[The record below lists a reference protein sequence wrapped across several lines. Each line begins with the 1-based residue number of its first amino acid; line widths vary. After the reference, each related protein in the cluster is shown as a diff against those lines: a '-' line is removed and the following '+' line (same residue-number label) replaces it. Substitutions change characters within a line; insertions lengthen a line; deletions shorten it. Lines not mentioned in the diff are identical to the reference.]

1 MAFNM
6 FPYSNFH
13 ELNLDW
19 MLAELKD
26 FSLQLEEF
34 RTRLD
39 TVREG
44 ILADAKTYTDTA
56 ISEKYDEFQQQYNTL
71 VIQIAQFQTAI
82 NNTLKGFQDQF
93 DDYKEYTTAEVQSAK
108 AYTDAAIE
116 QNNAYL
122 LEEITKQSIGIKVLN
137 PFTGER
143 VPIQN
148 MIDYLA
154 DFHMQNAILVNTLV
168 GRNNTVNQMKA
179 YNASCTDLSVN
190 GATIVVQ
197 H

>member
-19 MLAELKD
+19 ILNELKE
-26 FSLQLEEF
+26 FSGQLEEF
-34 RTRLD
+34 RIRLD

-44 ILADAKTYTDTA
+44 ILADSKEYTDAA
-56 ISEKYDEFQQQYNTL
+56 IAEKYGEFQQQYNQL
-71 VIQIAQFQTAI
+71 VIQIDQFQTAI

-93 DDYKEYTTAEVQSAK
+93 DDYKEYTTAEVLSAK

-116 QNNAYL
+116 QNNEHL
-122 LEEITKQSIGIKVLN
+122 LDEITKQSIGIKVLN

-143 VPIQN
+143 IPIQD
-148 MIDYLA
+148 MIDYLS
-154 DFHMQNAILVNTLV
+154 DFHMQNAILVNTV
-168 GRNNTVNQMKA
+168 IGRNNTVNQMIA
-179 YNASCTDLSVN
+179 YNASCTDLAMN

>member
-19 MLAELKD
+19 MLTELKD
-26 FSLQLEEF
+26 FSEQLEEF
-34 RTRLD
+34 RIRLD
-39 TVREG
+39 TTYEG
-44 ILADAKTYTDTA
+44 VLADCKKYTDAA
-56 ISEKYDEFQQQYNTL
+56 IEEKYGEFQQQYNEL
-71 VIQIAQFQTAI
+71 VIQIDQFQSAV

-93 DDYKEYTTAEVQSAK
+93 DDYKEYTTAEVLSTK
-108 AYTDAAIE
+108 AYTDAAID
-116 QNNAYL
+116 QNNEYL

-143 VPIQN
+143 VPIQD
-148 MIDYLA
+148 MIDYLS

>member
-13 ELNLDW
+13 DLNLDW
-19 MLAELKD
+19 ILNELKD
-26 FSLQLEEF
+26 FSGQLDEF

-44 ILADAKTYTDTA
+44 ILADAKTYTDAA
-56 ISEKYDEFQQQYNTL
+56 ISEKYYEFQQQYNTL
-71 VIQIAQFQTAI
+71 VIQIDQFQTAI
-82 NNTLKGFQDQF
+82 NNTLQGFQEQF
-93 DDYKEYTTAEVQSAK
+93 DDYKEYTTAEVLSAK

-116 QNNAYL
+116 QNNVYL
-122 LEEITKQSIGIKVLN
+122 LDEIANQSIGIKVLN

-148 MIDYLA
+148 MID
-154 DFHMQNAILVNTLV
+154 
-168 GRNNTVNQMKA
+168 
-179 YNASCTDLSVN
+179 
-190 GATIVVQ
+190 
-197 H
+197 

>member
-13 ELNLDW
+13 DLNLDW
-19 MLAELKD
+19 ILNELKD
-26 FSLQLEEF
+26 FSGQLDEF

-44 ILADAKTYTDTA
+44 ILADAKTYTDAA
-56 ISEKYDEFQQQYNTL
+56 ISEKYYEFQQQYNTL
-71 VIQIAQFQTAI
+71 VIQIDQFQTAI
-82 NNTLKGFQDQF
+82 NNTLQGFQEQF
-93 DDYKEYTTAEVQSAK
+93 DDYKEYTTAEVLSAK

-116 QNNAYL
+116 QNNVYL
-122 LEEITKQSIGIKVLN
+122 LDEIANQSIGIKVLN

-148 MIDYLA
+148 MIDYLS
-154 DFHMQNAILVNTLV
+154 DFHMQNAILVNTVV
-168 GRNNTVNQMKA
+168 GRNNTVNQMIA
-179 YNASCTDLSVN
+179 YNATCTDLSVN

>member
-6 FPYSNFH
+6 FPYSNLH

-19 MLAELKD
+19 MLSELKD
-26 FSLQLEEF
+26 FSRQLDEF

-39 TVREG
+39 TIREG
-44 ILADAKTYTDTA
+44 ILADCKEYTDAA
-56 ISEKYDEFQQQYNTL
+56 IAEQYGVFQQQYNEL
-71 VIQIAQFQTAI
+71 VIQIDQFQSAV
-82 NNTLKGFQDQF
+82 NNTLQGFQEQF
-93 DDYKEYTTAEVQSAK
+93 DDYKEYTTAEVLSAK
-108 AYTDAAIE
+108 AYTDVAIE
-116 QNNAYL
+116 QNNEYL

-168 GRNNTVNQMKA
+168 DRNNTVNQMIS
-179 YNASCTDLSVN
+179 YNATCTDLAIN
-190 GATIVVQ
+190 GATIVSQ

>member
-19 MLAELKD
+19 ILNELKD
-26 FSLQLEEF
+26 FSGQLEEF
-34 RTRLD
+34 RIRLD
-39 TVREG
+39 TIREG
-44 ILADAKTYTDTA
+44 ILSDSKEYTDAA
-56 ISEKYDEFQQQYNTL
+56 ISEKYGEFQQQYNQL
-71 VIQIAQFQTAI
+71 VIQIDQFQTAI
-82 NNTLKGFQDQF
+82 NNTLQGFQEQF
-93 DDYKEYTTAEVQSAK
+93 DDYKEYTTAEVLSAK

-116 QNNAYL
+116 QNNEHL
-122 LEEITKQSIGIKVLN
+122 LDEITKQSIGIKVLN

-143 VPIQN
+143 IPIQD
-148 MIDYLA
+148 MIDYLS

-179 YNASCTDLSVN
+179 YNSSCTDLAMN

>member
-19 MLAELKD
+19 ILNELKD
-26 FSLQLEEF
+26 FSGQLEEF
-34 RTRLD
+34 RIRLD
-39 TVREG
+39 TIREG
-44 ILADAKTYTDTA
+44 ILADSKEYTDAA
-56 ISEKYDEFQQQYNTL
+56 IAEKYGEFQQQYNQL
-71 VIQIAQFQTAI
+71 IIQIDQFQSAV
-82 NNTLKGFQDQF
+82 NNTLQGFQEQF
-93 DDYKEYTTAEVQSAK
+93 DDYKEYTTAEVLSAK
-108 AYTDAAIE
+108 AYTDVAID
-116 QNNAYL
+116 QNNEYL

-143 VPIQN
+143 VPIQD
-148 MIDYLA
+148 MIDYLS
-154 DFHMQNAILVNTLV
+154 DFHMQNAILVNTLA

-179 YNASCTDLSVN
+179 YNASCSDLAVN
-190 GATIVVQ
+190 GASIVVQ

>member
-6 FPYSNFH
+6 FPYSNLH

-19 MLAELKD
+19 MLSELKD
-26 FSLQLEEF
+26 FSGQLDEF

-39 TVREG
+39 TIREG
-44 ILADAKTYTDTA
+44 ILADCKEYTDAA
-56 ISEKYDEFQQQYNTL
+56 IAEQYGVFQQQYNEL
-71 VIQIAQFQTAI
+71 VIQIDQFQSAV
-82 NNTLKGFQDQF
+82 NNTLQGFQEQF
-93 DDYKEYTTAEVQSAK
+93 DDYKEYTTAEVLSAK
-108 AYTDAAIE
+108 AYTDVAIE
-116 QNNAYL
+116 QNNEYL

-168 GRNNTVNQMKA
+168 DRNNTVNQMIS
-179 YNASCTDLSVN
+179 YNATCTDLAIN
-190 GATIVVQ
+190 GATIVSQ

>member
-19 MLAELKD
+19 MLTELKD
-26 FSLQLEEF
+26 FSGQLEEF

-44 ILADAKTYTDTA
+44 ILADAKTYTDAA
-56 ISEKYDEFQQQYNTL
+56 IAEKYGEFQQQYNQL
-71 VIQIAQFQTAI
+71 VIQIDQFQSAV

-93 DDYKEYTTAEVQSAK
+93 DDYKEYTTAEVLSTK

-116 QNNAYL
+116 QNNEYL
-122 LEEITKQSIGIKVLN
+122 LEEITKKSIGIKVLN

-143 VPIQN
+143 IPIQD
-148 MIDYLA
+148 MIDYLS
-154 DFHMQNAILVNTLV
+154 DFHMQNAILINTLV

-190 GATIVVQ
+190 GASIVVQ

>member
-19 MLAELKD
+19 MLTELKA
-26 FSLQLEEF
+26 FSVQLDEF

-39 TVREG
+39 TIREG
-44 ILADAKTYTDTA
+44 ILADSKTYTDAA
-56 ISEKYDEFQQQYNTL
+56 IAEKYGEFQQQYNQLLT
-71 VIQIAQFQTAI
+71 QIDQFQSAV
-82 NNTLKGFQDQF
+82 NNTLQGFQEQF
-93 DDYKEYTTAEVQSAK
+93 DDYKEYTTAEVLSAR
-108 AYTDAAIE
+108 AYTDVAIE
-116 QNNAYL
+116 QNNEYL

-148 MIDYLA
+148 MIDYLS

-179 YNASCTDLSVN
+179 YNASCPDLAVD

>member
-19 MLAELKD
+19 MLTELKD
-26 FSLQLEEF
+26 FSVQLEEF
-34 RTRLD
+34 RIRLD
-39 TVREG
+39 TIREG
-44 ILADAKTYTDTA
+44 ILADSKEYTDAA
-56 ISEKYDEFQQQYNTL
+56 IAEKYDEFQQQYNQ
-71 VIQIAQFQTAI
+71 VIIQIDQFQSAV
-82 NNTLKGFQDQF
+82 NNTLKGFQEQF
-93 DDYKEYTTAEVQSAK
+93 DDYKEYTTAEVLSAK
-108 AYTDAAIE
+108 AYTDVAIE
-116 QNNAYL
+116 QNNEYL

-148 MIDYLA
+148 MIDYLS
-154 DFHMQNAILVNTLV
+154 DFHMQNAILVNTLI

-179 YNASCTDLSVN
+179 YNASCSDLSVN

>member
-19 MLAELKD
+19 ILNELKD
-26 FSLQLEEF
+26 FSVQLEEF
-34 RTRLD
+34 RIRLD
-39 TVREG
+39 TIHEG
-44 ILADAKTYTDTA
+44 ILADCKEYTDAA
-56 ISEKYDEFQQQYNTL
+56 IADKYGEFQQQYNEL
-71 VIQIAQFQTAI
+71 VIQIDQFQSAV
-82 NNTLKGFQDQF
+82 NNTLKGFQEQF
-93 DDYKEYTTAEVQSAK
+93 DDYKEYTTSEVLSAK

-116 QNNAYL
+116 QNNEYL
-122 LEEITKQSIGIKVLN
+122 LDEITKQSIGIKVLN

-143 VPIQN
+143 IPIQD
-148 MIDYLA
+148 MINYLS

-168 GRNNTVNQMKA
+168 GRNNTVNQMKS